1 MINDAYA
8 VLLPKQNQ
16 TTPIPRQFLCPFSN
30 ISACLPIEGQSQV
43 RAILAR
49 LNTGFFQVDDE
60 RSFPPL
66 FSSQ

>member
-16 TTPIPRQFLCPFSN
+16 TTPISRQFLCPYSN

-43 RAILAR
+43 RAILAH
-49 LNTGFFQVDDE
+49 LNTGFFK
-60 RSFPPL
+60 
-66 FSSQ
+66 